1 MNAARPGGE
10 EASQTSLL
18 QRRAA
23 AQKASA
29 ALPTS
34 PNIHIHVPD
43 MSKLFQPAAAA
54 SPLAPATA
62 PLAPALPIIQTIF
75 DNPLL
80 VPAHAMAQPAI
91 PLNEFAL
98 RFEFSDNI
106 HNMLQGE
113 GFTSSNQL
121 HLISLQELR
130 DMGLKRGEIAVL
142 QEAAGIHW
150 PNLVF
155 AGPVRW
161 TGKMTEIGLNPTAKD
176 RTTGCGCT
184 NSEFFRLPVAMFV
197 EKSKNRKKPV

>member
-1 MNAARPGGE
+1 MNAARPSGE

-18 QRRAA
+18 QRHAA

-54 SPLAPATA
+54 T
-62 PLAPALPIIQTIF
+62 PLAPALPIIQTIS

-80 VPAHAMAQPAI
+80 VPAHATAQSAI
-91 PLNEFAL
+91 PLNEFVL
-98 RFEFSDNI
+98 HFEFSDNI
-106 HNMLQGE
+106 RNTLQGE

-121 HLISLQELR
+121 RLISLQELH
-130 DMGLKRGEIAVL
+130 DMGLKCSEIAVL

-150 PNLVF
+150 PH
-155 AGPVRW
+155 A
-161 TGKMTEIGLNPTAKD
+161 
-176 RTTGCGCT
+176 
-184 NSEFFRLPVAMFV
+184 
-197 EKSKNRKKPV
+197 

>member
-54 SPLAPATA
+54 PLAPAAA
-62 PLAPALPIIQTIF
+62 PLAPALPIIQTIS

-80 VPAHAMAQPAI
+80 VPAHAAAQPAI

-106 HNMLQGE
+106 HNTLQGE

-121 HLISLQELR
+121 RLISLQELR

-142 QEAAGIHW
+142 QEAAGLHW
-150 PNLVF
+150 PN
-155 AGPVRW
+155 
-161 TGKMTEIGLNPTAKD
+161 
-176 RTTGCGCT
+176 
-184 NSEFFRLPVAMFV
+184 
-197 EKSKNRKKPV
+197 

>member
-29 ALPTS
+29 ALPMS

-54 SPLAPATA
+54 AAAPLAPATA
-62 PLAPALPIIQTIF
+62 PLAPALPIIQTIS

-80 VPAHAMAQPAI
+80 VPAHAAAQPAI

-106 HNMLQGE
+106 CN
-113 GFTSSNQL
+113 
-121 HLISLQELR
+121 
-130 DMGLKRGEIAVL
+130 KV
-142 QEAAGIHW
+142 
-150 PNLVF
+150 
-155 AGPVRW
+155 
-161 TGKMTEIGLNPTAKD
+161 KD
-176 RTTGCGCT
+176 
-184 NSEFFRLPVAMFV
+184 SQA
-197 EKSKNRKKPV
+197 

>member
-54 SPLAPATA
+54 AAAAPLAPAAA
-62 PLAPALPIIQTIF
+62 PLAPALPIIQTIS

-80 VPAHAMAQPAI
+80 VPAHAAAQPAI

-106 HNMLQGE
+106 RNTLQGE

-121 HLISLQELR
+121 RLISLQELR

-142 QEAAGIHW
+142 QEAAGLHW
-150 PNLVF
+150 PN
-155 AGPVRW
+155 
-161 TGKMTEIGLNPTAKD
+161 
-176 RTTGCGCT
+176 
-184 NSEFFRLPVAMFV
+184 
-197 EKSKNRKKPV
+197 